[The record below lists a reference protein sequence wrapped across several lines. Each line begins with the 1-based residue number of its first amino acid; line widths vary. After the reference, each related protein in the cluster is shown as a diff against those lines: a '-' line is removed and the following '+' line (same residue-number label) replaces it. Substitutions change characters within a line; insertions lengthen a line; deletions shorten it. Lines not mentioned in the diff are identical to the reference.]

1 MLFRLTDIAKSYG
14 AQEVLRAVTFQINP
28 GEHVGLVGRNGAGK
42 TTILRLI
49 TGAETPDQGEV
60 DRLRGMRYGVL
71 AQHVDFSGS
80 DTVMDAALAVFE
92 KLHALEARMRELEH
106 AMSEAAG
113 EELDRVMHEYSEAQ
127 QTFEHEDGFTIH
139 ARAEAVLL
147 GLGFGKADFTKRA
160 ESLSGGEKNRLG
172 LARLLLL
179 EPDILLLDEPTNH
192 LDVDAVEWLEEFLS
206 NYRSAYLIISHDR
219 FFLDH
224 TVKRVLDLENGRV
237 ESYKGN
243 YSDYLVEKE
252 ERREQQQRA
261 YEQQQEMI
269 ARTEEFI
276 RRNLAGQKT
285 KQAKSRR
292 NLLQRMERLE
302 STTDLD
308 TVNFKLKPTART
320 GDQVLILDKL
330 AIGFSTQT
338 LARNLSFTLRRGE
351 RLGIIGG
358 NGTGKTTLL
367 RTLLGERKP
376 IEGDFR
382 WGTGVNIGY
391 YDQRLQTVDE
401 RNTVIEELRTVAAST
416 IPDGELRGFLGRF
429 LFSGDDVFKPVSALS
444 GGEKGR
450 LALAKL
456 IYSRVN
462 VLLLDEPTNHLD
474 IASCEALE
482 DALNEFDGTIVTV
495 SHDRYFLDRIATQ
508 ILFFG
513 EKGVEYFDGGY
524 SEFYGSHH
532 RAIAEAQAQIA
543 ETQRVERAVRKT
555 EAPKPSKTNKSRQKG
570 PTAAEIEAEIHSA
583 ESEIGELTSL
593 LSTEEVARDKNRL
606 FELSEKYQVLEER
619 LAELYANWE
628 AALAAE
634 DGANKNH
641 EDTKKTRGEGA

>member
-1 MLFRLTDIAKSYG
+1 MLFRLTDITKSYG
-14 AQEVLRAVTFQINP
+14 AQDVLRGATFQINP

-49 TGAETPDQGEV
+49 TGAETPDKGEV
-60 DRLRGMRYGVL
+60 DRLRGLRYGVL
-71 AQHVDFSGS
+71 AQHVDFTGS
-80 DTVMDAALAVFE
+80 ETVMDTALAVFE

-106 AMSEAAG
+106 AMSEVAG

-147 GLGFGKADFTKRA
+147 GLGFTKTDFTKRA

-192 LDVDAVEWLEEFLS
+192 LDVDAVEWLEDFLS
-206 NYRSAYLIISHDR
+206 AYRSAYLIISHDR

-224 TVKRVLDLENGRV
+224 TVTRVLDLESGRI

-243 YSDYLVEKE
+243 YSQYLVEKE

-269 ARTEEFI
+269 ARTEDFI

-302 STTDLD
+302 SATDLD

-320 GDQVLILDKL
+320 GDQVLVVDKL
-330 AIGFSTQT
+330 AIGFPART
-338 LARNLSFTLRRGE
+338 LASNLTFTLRRGE

-367 RTLLGERKP
+367 RTILGEQRP
-376 IEGDFR
+376 LSGDLR
-382 WGTGVNIGY
+382 WGTGVTTGY
-391 YDQRLQTVDE
+391 YDQRLLTLDE
-401 RNTVIEELRTVAAST
+401 RNTVIEELRTVASSSV
-416 IPDGELRGFLGRF
+416 PDGELRGFLGRF
-429 LFSGDDVFKPVSALS
+429 LFTGDDAFKPVAALS

-508 ILFFG
+508 ILSFG
-513 EKGVEYFDGGY
+513 EKGAEYFDGGY
-524 SEFYGSHH
+524 TEFYDSHH
-532 RAIAEAQAQIA
+532 RAIAEAQAKAA
-543 ETQRVERAVRKT
+543 EAQKVERAVRKA
-555 EAPKPSKTNKSRQKG
+555 EVPKPSKTNKSRQKG
-570 PTAAEIEAEIHSA
+570 PTAAEIEAEIQRV
-583 ESEIGELTSL
+583 ESEISELSSL
-593 LSTEEVARDKNRL
+593 LSTEEVARDKARL
-606 FELSEKYQVLEER
+606 FELSEKYQALEER
-619 LAELYANWE
+619 LQELFQSWE
-628 AALAAE
+628 ASSSAL
-634 DGANKNH
+634 
-641 EDTKKTRGEGA
+641 